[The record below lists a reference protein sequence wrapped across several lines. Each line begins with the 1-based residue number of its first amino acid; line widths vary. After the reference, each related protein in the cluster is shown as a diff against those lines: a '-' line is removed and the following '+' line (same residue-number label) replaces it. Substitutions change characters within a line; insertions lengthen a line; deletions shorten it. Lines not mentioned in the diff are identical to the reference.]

1 MSPRA
6 NHPGKAGAGALGW
19 SNEWL
24 RPNPPWVWV
33 GETTH

>member
-1 MSPRA
+1 MSPQA
-6 NHPGKAGAGALGW
+6 NHPGKAGAEAWGW
-19 SNEWL
+19 SKEGL